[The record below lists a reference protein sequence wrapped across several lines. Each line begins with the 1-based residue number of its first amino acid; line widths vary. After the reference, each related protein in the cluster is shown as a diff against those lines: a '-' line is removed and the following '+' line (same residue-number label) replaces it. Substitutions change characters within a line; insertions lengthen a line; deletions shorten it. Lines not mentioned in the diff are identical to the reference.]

1 MMAVCKPRPPP
12 FSSPNNPKENTLN
25 KDESIIT
32 QVAAKIAAELASS
45 VKPTTIEFAT
55 ADWAVAFDIVRDS
68 IFASINGN
76 HAVTQP
82 APVAPVAQ
90 VAPNHITDVA
100 MQQVQEVFP
109 TAHNPAP
116 AQAPAQVPAQ
126 APTNMSVQVKGTQ
139 HGELPD
145 WLVSQCVAAGVT
157 QVWDNRDGLAINPKR
172 PWFKAADGTKN
183 SRGDDM
189 AFWPPRGK

>member
-1 MMAVCKPRPPP
+1 M
-12 FSSPNNPKENTLN
+12 N

-68 IFASINGN
+68 LFASINGN
-76 HAVTQP
+76 PVVTQP
-82 APVAPVAQ
+82 AP

-100 MQQVQEVFP
+100 MQQVQQVFP
-109 TAHNPAP
+109 TAEPQYQPAPTPAP
-116 AQAPAQVPAQ
+116 APAPAQ

-183 SRGDDM
+183 ARGDDM

>member
-1 MMAVCKPRPPP
+1 
-12 FSSPNNPKENTLN
+12 LN

-55 ADWAVAFDIVRDS
+55 ADWAVAFDIVRDA
-68 IFASINGN
+68 IFASINGTSIN
-76 HAVTQP
+76 GNPAVTN
-82 APVAPVAQ
+82 VAPSSPMSAVMP
-90 VAPNHITDVA
+90 PNHIADVA
-100 MQQVQEVFP
+100 MQQIQEVFP
-109 TAHNPAP
+109 TAEPQHQPQP
-116 AQAPAQVPAQ
+116 QYQQ

-139 HGELPD
+139 HGDLPD
-145 WLVSQCVAAGVT
+145 WLLSQCVAAGVT
-157 QVWDNRDGLAINPKR
+157 QVWDNRDGLAVNPKR

-189 AFWPPRGK
+189 AFWPPRGR

>member
-1 MMAVCKPRPPP
+1 M
-12 FSSPNNPKENTLN
+12 N

-32 QVAAKIAAELASS
+32 QVAAKIAAELATS
-45 VKPTTIEFAT
+45 VKPDTIELAT

-76 HAVTQP
+76 PVVTQP
-82 APVAPVAQ
+82 APAPAQ
-90 VAPNHITDVA
+90 MAPNHITDVA
-100 MQQVQEVFP
+100 MQQVQQVFP
-109 TAHNPAP
+109 TAEPQYQPAPTPAP
-116 AQAPAQVPAQ
+116 ATTFNNLTVH
-126 APTNMSVQVKGTQ
+126 VKGTQ

-145 WLVSQCVAAGVT
+145 WLITQCVAAGVT
-157 QVWDNRDGLAINPKR
+157 QVWDNRDGLAQNPKR

>member
-1 MMAVCKPRPPP
+1 M
-12 FSSPNNPKENTLN
+12 N
-25 KDESIIT
+25 KDESIST

-76 HAVTQP
+76 PNGGNLAVTQP
-82 APVAPVAQ
+82 AP

-109 TAHNPAP
+109 TA
-116 AQAPAQVPAQ
+116 QAPAPQAQPQYQQ
-126 APTNMSVQVKGTQ
+126 APTNMVVEVKGTQ

-145 WLVSQCVAAGVT
+145 WLTSQCVAAGVT

-183 SRGDDM
+183 ARGDDM